1 MRAGIVAG
9 LWGVLF
15 GLAVLVASSPS
26 RAAELWIATPSACPI
41 GDELSFRTERALG
54 KPLETAAAVRCTVQ
68 IVRDGAEFVARLEVQ
83 MLGSAQPSRAR
94 SLSAPSCEK
103 LTETLALA
111 VSLAIASGT
120 AEPEPAPAADEP
132 AADEPAADEP
142 AADAATSAFAGDTG
156 VSDDGERAH
165 AADTAPA
172 APARTTRAGG
182 HRFGAAAALVADAGT
197 LPGVGMG
204 AALGAT
210 LGIAAFEL
218 RVYGTYLAP
227 RSVYI
232 ERSGG
237 SAGAEIDLRAAS
249 LLACASHLARASE
262 LEFGACAGAELG
274 WLQGTGTVVGVSR
287 SGGSSWSAARVD
299 TEARWR
305 LGRGFGVGLLLSAL
319 IPWARDE
326 FAIEGVG
333 RVFQTGIV
341 VGRATLGL
349 SYELGSSAPPG

>member
-9 LWGVLF
+9 LWGVLL
-15 GLAVLVASSPS
+15 GIAVLVASSPS
-26 RAAELWIATPSACPI
+26 RAAELWIAAPSACPI
-41 GDELSFRTERALG
+41 GDELSFRSERALG
-54 KPLETAAAVRCTVQ
+54 QPLESAAAVRCTVH
-68 IVRDGAEFVARLEVQ
+68 IGRDGAEYAARLEVQ
-83 MLGSAQPSRAR
+83 VLGSPQPSRTR
-94 SLSAPSCEK
+94 SLRASSCDN

-111 VSLAIASGT
+111 ISLAIASNT
-120 AEPEPAPAADEP
+120 AEPEAVPAADES
-132 AADEPAADEP
+132 AL
-142 AADAATSAFAGDTG
+142 DAAASAFAGDTG
-156 VSDDGERAH
+156 TSDAVERVH
-165 AADTAPA
+165 GADATPSM
-172 APARTTRAGG
+172 PARTTESSRY
-182 HRFGAAAALVADAGT
+182 RFGASAAVVADAGT

-227 RSVYI
+227 RSVYV

-237 SAGAEIDLRAAS
+237 SAGAEIDLRAVS
-249 LLACASHLARASE
+249 LLACAPHLARASE

-287 SGGSSWSAARVD
+287 SDGSSWSAARID
-299 TEARWR
+299 SEARWR
-305 LGRGFGVGLLLSAL
+305 LGHGFGVDLLLSAL
-319 IPWARDE
+319 VPWARDE

-333 RVFQTGIV
+333 RVFRSGSV

-349 SYELGSSAPPG
+349 SYTLGSSAPSR

>member
-9 LWGVLF
+9 LWGVLL
-15 GLAVLVASSPS
+15 GVAVLVASSPS
-26 RAAELWIATPSACPI
+26 RAAELWIAAPSACPI

-54 KPLETAAAVRCTVQ
+54 KPLESAAAVRCTVH
-68 IVRDGAEFVARLEVQ
+68 IVRDGAAFAARLEVEV
-83 MLGSAQPSRAR
+83 LGSPQPSRAR

-103 LTETLALA
+103 LTETLAFA
-111 VSLAIASGT
+111 VSLAIASGA
-120 AEPEPAPAADEP
+120 AEPEPAPAADES
-132 AADEPAADEP
+132 AD
-142 AADAATSAFAGDTG
+142 DAAASAFAGDTR
-156 VSDDGERAH
+156 VNDDVERAH
-165 AADTAPA
+165 GADAP
-172 APARTTRAGG
+172 PTPSARTTETGSY
-182 HRFGAAAALVADAGT
+182 RFGASAALVADAGT
-197 LPGVGMG
+197 LPGAGMG

-227 RSVYI
+227 RSVSV

-249 LLACASHLARASE
+249 LLACAPRLARASE

-274 WLQGTGTVVGVSR
+274 WLQGEGTVTGISR

-299 TEARWR
+299 AEARWR
-305 LGRGFGVGLLLSAL
+305 LGQGLSVGLLLSAL
-319 IPWARDE
+319 VPWARDE

-333 RVFQTGIV
+333 RVFRSERV

-349 SYELGSSAPPG
+349 SYELGSSAPPR